1 MKFLNRF
8 KNRAIHFIKD
18 DDGADLLEICAGIVF
33 AIVLIVVVKGIIDS
47 VSDSMSQAGDAI
59 DNQFDPSQWIS
70 GGNSNPT
77 P

>member
-1 MKFLNRF
+1 MKLLNRF

-47 VSDSMSQAGDAI
+47 VSNSMDQAGDAI
-59 DNQFDPSQWIS
+59 NEQFDPSQWIN
-70 GGNSNPT
+70 GGNGGST

>member
-1 MKFLNRF
+1 MKLLNRF

-47 VSDSMSQAGDAI
+47 VSNSMDQAGDAI
-59 DNQFDPSQWIS
+59 NEQFDPSQWIN
-70 GGNSNPT
+70 GGNGGTT